1 MTFDD
6 YEEQIS
12 ESLYFGPWNEL
23 NPEKALTLLKMAGL
37 ELNDSDMVRLYCSYV
52 NDCFENS
59 VKYGSESR
67 DYYEKALQV
76 FRQMVDLL
84 DEQKNRNLFDRITE
98 DVQKAIE
105 FAEKATGW
113 ASGYDLALE
122 DMWFRCKWYDDEWED

>member
-52 NDCFENS
+52 NDSTC
-59 VKYGSESR
+59 
-67 DYYEKALQV
+67 
-76 FRQMVDLL
+76 
-84 DEQKNRNLFDRITE
+84 T
-98 DVQKAIE
+98 VQIP
-105 FAEKATGW
+105 GH
-113 ASGYDLALE
+113 AS
-122 DMWFRCKWYDDEWED
+122 